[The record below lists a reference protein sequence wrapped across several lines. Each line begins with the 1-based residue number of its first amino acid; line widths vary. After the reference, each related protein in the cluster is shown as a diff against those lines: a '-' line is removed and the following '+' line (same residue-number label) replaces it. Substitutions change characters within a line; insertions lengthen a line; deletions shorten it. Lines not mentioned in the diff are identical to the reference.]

1 MWNEDDIDR
10 YNREQI
16 KDYKDKLK
24 LLRKLE
30 NNCEIKEPIINN
42 GYPNICPNE
51 FDCLRRE
58 TMNKSKSL
66 QFLRECQE
74 KINNMTEEEIE
85 SIREAWNEMNDP
97 INCIQQSI
105 NNLTLSIIESS
116 NDSKRFKI
124 DKELKNYNDN

>member
-10 YNREQI
+10 YNEEQI

-30 NNCEIKEPIINN
+30 NNCDIKEPIINN

-58 TMNKSKSL
+58 TMHETVYTVDELIDVLNRFNKNTRIMTGTDFFNGVDVSL
-66 QFLRECQE
+66 IE
-74 KINNMTEEEIE
+74 KGTYISDSYDLEADTI
-85 SIREAWNEMNDP
+85 SIW
-97 INCIQQSI
+97 
-105 NNLTLSIIESS
+105 
-116 NDSKRFKI
+116 
-124 DKELKNYNDN
+124 